1 MSTPHAAHQH
11 HPLRVVD
18 DLELDEGGR
27 PAKWLWHLEC
37 RTCGQPLDYDLDAAD
52 DQLVDQATTGV
63 TS

>member
-1 MSTPHAAHQH
+1 MTTSHAAHEH
-11 HPLRVVD
+11 HPIRVVD

-37 RTCGQPLDYDLDAAD
+37 RTCGRPLDHDLDAARG
-52 DQLVDQATTGV
+52 QLVDEAALEV